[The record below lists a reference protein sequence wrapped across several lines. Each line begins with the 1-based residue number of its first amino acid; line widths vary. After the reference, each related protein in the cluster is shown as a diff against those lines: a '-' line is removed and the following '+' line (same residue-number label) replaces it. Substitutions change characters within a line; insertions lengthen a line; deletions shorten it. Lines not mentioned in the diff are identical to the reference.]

1 MGVNVY
7 VEKQGANGIED
18 RHTNEML
25 KNASAAIFAVDVAV
39 KEEER
44 FSHLPTIKTKVS
56 APLKDAKKII
66 ETALVKA
73 EQTARGEYVE
83 HSRHQEA
90 GFLETVK
97 EAVMTGISH
106 VIPLIVAGGMIAAI
120 CVIFAR
126 TFGFTD
132 LMNTEEVGFI

>member
-1 MGVNVY
+1 MCRWYCPYLHGSRSINKSWARVGS
-7 VEKQGANGIED
+7 KCICRKAGANGIED

-97 EAVMTGISH
+97 KR
-106 VIPLIVAGGMIAAI
+106 L
-120 CVIFAR
+120 
-126 TFGFTD
+126 
-132 LMNTEEVGFI
+132 

>member
-1 MGVNVY
+1 
-7 VEKQGANGIED
+7 
-18 RHTNEML
+18 ML

-106 VIPLIVAGGMIAAI
+106 VIPLIVAGGMIADNL
-120 CVIFAR
+120 CNLCKNLWFYR
-126 TFGFTD
+126 FDEYRRKFGF
-132 LMNTEEVGFI
+132 I